1 MGWSEIG
8 KKELLS
14 SSFSSIVNI
23 EAEDLAP
30 VNVPTKAPAPA
41 NFKSQDIGEILR
53 VKKSPKAIMNK
64 VSLVKTKEL
73 QLTTMPDLQLLVSVI
88 IETTYKTDRAEVFA
102 IFCKEVS
109 RGNSK
114 FRRLLTINQPA
125 KGLQVRVVGGG
136 GEEKELGQYQVHQR
150 ALQVAADDCQDH
162 A

>member
-88 IETTYKTDRAEVFA
+88 IETTYKSDRAEVFCN
-102 IFCKEVS
+102 FLQ
-109 RGNSK
+109 RGE
-114 FRRLLTINQPA
+114 Q
-125 KGLQVRVVGGG
+125 
-136 GEEKELGQYQVHQR
+136 GQ
-150 ALQVAADDCQDH
+150 L
-162 A
+162 

>member
-1 MGWSEIG
+1 MSEIG
-8 KKELLS
+8 KKELLN

-23 EAEDLAP
+23 EADDLAP

-88 IETTYKTDRAEVFA
+88 IETTYKSDRAEVFA

-125 KGLQVRVVGGG
+125 KGLQVGVVRG
-136 GEEKELGQYQVHQR
+136 GEAWATSGSS
-150 ALQVAADDCQDH
+150 ASSSNCC
-162 A
+162 